1 MNENRLFVR
10 SRRNRLLSLL
20 SLKKWK
26 VSAYFLD
33 ASLIRV
39 APERRDTGGL
49 ACLYRDT
56 FD

>member
-20 SLKKWK
+20 SMKKWK
-26 VSAYFLD
+26 ASAYFLD

-39 APERRDTGGL
+39 APKHRDASGL
-49 ACLYRDT
+49 ACLYHDT
-56 FD
+56 FG